1 MTATLI
7 RCVLYAVLA
16 GGIAF
21 DLAIAAD
28 AGSIG
33 SSGAPTVSEAAA
45 ESGTT
50 ADASSNGNVKRLGAP
65 SKGGAANRS
74 GQPATAPARSAA
86 HLPRHGAGA
95 LVGTQAS
102 AAKPTVGA
110 IFGRRSGKPDQS
122 HSVAHSGAAGPA
134 PVLNA
139 GPASVAASHAIAG
152 SSFAPSHPT
161 PVLKA
166 AAAAAFIGGPRAPGG
181 ATVGGPAN
189 TRSVT
194 ILKASIDATA
204 LRRRF

>member
-1 MTATLI
+1 MMAILT
-7 RCVLYAVLA
+7 RCALCALLA
-16 GGIAF
+16 GGMAF
-21 DLAIAAD
+21 DWAIAAD

-33 SSGAPTVSEAAA
+33 SSGASTVSEATAD
-45 ESGTT
+45 SGTT
-50 ADASSNGNVKRLGAP
+50 ADASSKGNVKSLGAP
-65 SKGGAANRS
+65 SKGGEASRK
-74 GQPATAPARSAA
+74 GQPAAAPARSAA
-86 HLPRHGAGA
+86 HLPRHGASA
-95 LVGTQAS
+95 LAGTQAR
-102 AAKPTVGA
+102 AAKPSVGA
-110 IFGRRSGKPDQS
+110 VFGRRSGNPDQS